1 MRILVAPDSF
11 GGTLTAHAAAAA
23 IARGWGEGGDLDLA
37 PMSDGGPG
45 FVDVLS
51 GHGEVREHVV
61 PGPLG
66 EPVTA
71 RWRLDGSTAY
81 VESAQACGLHLVA
94 RNDPEA
100 ASTRGVGMLLAAA
113 LAAGARRVVVGLGG
127 SATTD
132 GGAGLLSV
140 QGSVPAGVELVA
152 ATDVDN
158 PLLGEHGAA
167 AVYGPQKGADPASVA
182 RLEERLRA
190 FAAGRPEADLP
201 GAGAAGG
208 LGFALFVLGAAR
220 VSGAELVAE
229 RVGLAARIAAADLV
243 LTGEGRFDRTSVRGK
258 VVGTV
263 ARAARDHGVPCLV
276 LAGEVADGLVHATA
290 AEGVRGAWSLT
301 DLVGAAAARRHA
313 ADSLTR
319 LARSI
324 SGQWSQP

>member
-11 GGTLTAHAAAAA
+11 GGTLTAQQAADAL
-23 IARGWGEGGDLDLA
+23 ARGWDDRDDLDLA

-51 GHGEVREHVV
+51 GHGVVRELVV

-81 VESAQACGLHLVA
+81 VEAAQACGLHLVS
-94 RNDPEA
+94 RNDPER
-100 ASTRGVGMLLAAA
+100 ASTRGVGRLLAEA
-113 LAAGARRVVVGLGG
+113 LRAGATRVVVGLGG

-140 QGSVPAGVELVA
+140 QDRVPAGVELVA

-158 PLLGEHGAA
+158 PLLGPHGAA
-167 AVYGPQKGADPASVA
+167 AVYGPQKGADPATVERLEA
-182 RLEERLRA
+182 RLHA
-190 FAAGRPEADLP
+190 FAAGRPEAERA

-208 LGFALFVLGAAR
+208 LGFALFLLGAVR
-220 VSGAELVAE
+220 VSGAGLVAD
-229 RVGLAARIAAADLV
+229 RVGLAGRAAAAGLV
-243 LTGEGRFDRTSVRGK
+243 LTGEGRYDHTSVRGK

-263 ARAARDHGVPCLV
+263 AEIARGCRTPCV
-276 LAGEVADGLVHATA
+276 VAAGEVADGVAGA
-290 AEGVRGAWSLT
+290 GVTEVWSLT
-301 DLVGAAAARRHA
+301 DLVGPAVAREHA
-313 ADSLTR
+313 SDSLER
-319 LARSI
+319 LARRI
-324 SGQWSQP
+324 ARRWPRA